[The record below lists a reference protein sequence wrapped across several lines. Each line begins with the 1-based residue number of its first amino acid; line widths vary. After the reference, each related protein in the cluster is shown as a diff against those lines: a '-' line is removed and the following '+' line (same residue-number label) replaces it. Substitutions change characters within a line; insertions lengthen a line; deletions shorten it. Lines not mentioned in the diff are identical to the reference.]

1 MRRRRRALWGEPVTI
16 VSTRLLSIALV
27 VFALALMLTSA
38 DAQNMGGFGGGGGG
52 GGRKHQQQADDKSAE
67 QKPKADDKAYAAAL
81 KSVPNKKYD
90 PWNGM
95 R

>member
-1 MRRRRRALWGEPVTI
+1 MIAALTL
-16 VSTRLLSIALV
+16 T
-27 VFALALMLTSA
+27 LTSA
-38 DAQNMGGFGGGGGG
+38 DAQNTGGFGGPGGSGGMG
-52 GGRKHQQQADDKSAE
+52 GGRNHQQKADDKAAE